1 MEVALE
7 ILSYIGWVLLAIMI
21 LVFIHE
27 MGHFIFAKL
36 FGMRVDRFSVGFP
49 PNVLRKQ
56 IGDTEYVV
64 GATPLGG
71 YVKIA
76 GMVDESMDTDFTAS
90 EPQEWEFRSKP
101 VWQRIIVIT
110 AGVVFNVLL
119 AVMVFIAL
127 KYSGAETYIP
137 AENVEAVYIEEGT
150 LLHDV
155 GLRTGDRIVL
165 VNGQPIERAEDVMS
179 LDALIADRL
188 TITVERDGREVTIE
202 GPEDLMT
209 RINQSQG
216 NFGISYTPSIIGG
229 VSGDSPA
236 GRIGLQAG
244 DMIVAVDS
252 HNVMFWNQLTKLIQ
266 ESDGREM
273 LVRWQRPDS
282 LQLASTDVAGV
293 VTVGQTGGVTTYE
306 GPIAAEQVTYDG
318 ESYFGIGI
326 GAPSMRQL
334 EAVLG
339 FRTKEYS
346 LGEAVSAG
354 LDETW
359 ITTRAIV
366 TSLSRVVTGR
376 DNFRETMGGPVA
388 IARETKRA
396 AEGGYFWRIVAM
408 LSITLAIINILPI
421 PALDGGHLVFLI
433 YEGITRREPSLRLR
447 MITQQIGMIVL
458 LAFMAFLIYNDI
470 LRL

>member
-1 MEVALE
+1 
-7 ILSYIGWVLLAIMI
+7 
-21 LVFIHE
+21 
-27 MGHFIFAKL
+27 
-36 FGMRVDRFSVGFP
+36 
-49 PNVLRKQ
+49 
-56 IGDTEYVV
+56 
-64 GATPLGG
+64 
-71 YVKIA
+71 
-76 GMVDESMDTDFTAS
+76 
-90 EPQEWEFRSKP
+90 
-101 VWQRIIVIT
+101 
-110 AGVVFNVLL
+110 
-119 AVMVFIAL
+119 
-127 KYSGAETYIP
+127 
-137 AENVEAVYIEEGT
+137 
-150 LLHDV
+150 
-155 GLRTGDRIVL
+155 
-165 VNGQPIERAEDVMS
+165 
-179 LDALIADRL
+179 
-188 TITVERDGREVTIE
+188 
-202 GPEDLMT
+202 
-209 RINQSQG
+209 
-216 NFGISYTPSIIGG
+216 
-229 VSGDSPA
+229 
-236 GRIGLQAG
+236 
-244 DMIVAVDS
+244 
-252 HNVMFWNQLTKLIQ
+252 MFWNQLTKLIQ